1 MPLIRRTN
9 APVQPADD
17 VRSSV
22 DELLTDLKSPDSSV
36 RRGAAHKLTDHP
48 QAAAEL
54 CSALVIEPQESVRE
68 SILTALIR
76 IGTKPAAAGLLPLL
90 NSEDAGLRNGA
101 IEALKTM
108 PEAVAER
115 VDDIFSGSSDV
126 RIFGVEILGALGHPD
141 SPRLLMRIIAEDSE
155 LNVCAA
161 AVEALAEC
169 GDATAAAPLSALLVR
184 FPNEPFLE
192 FSVGM
197 ALARIANG

>member
-1 MPLIRRTN
+1 MPLIKRAA

-17 VRSSV
+17 ARPSV
-22 DELLTDLKSPDSSV
+22 DELLTDLKSLDPSL
-36 RRGAAHKLTDHP
+36 RRAAAHKLTDHP

-54 CSALVIEPQESVRE
+54 CVALVAESHESVRE

-90 NSEDAGLRNGA
+90 NSEDPGLRNGA

-108 PEAVAER
+108 PDAVAER

-126 RIFGVEILGALGHPD
+126 RIFGVEILGALAHPD
-141 SPRLLMRIIAEDSE
+141 SPRRLMRIIAEDRE

-169 GDATAAAPLSALLVR
+169 GDGAAVAPLTALLER
-184 FPNEPFLE
+184 FPDEPFLE
-192 FSVGM
+192 FSVQS